1 MMKNS
6 SGKMKDDQAKYGVFS
21 FLVMPF
27 QPTASTDTYLY
38 STYTDLYILY
48 IFFRYYPISF
58 CDCAASSLPLSF
70 VYLVFA
76 RFFLPQLLNASKK
89 VSFVRM
95 SVAMKNHPL
104 SLQGVLCLCC
114 VCVRVWDRMR
124 MPVCM
129 WFGCFLNGIMRNEYE
144 IVLLYRK
151 PILPRLVFQSPFLL
165 PCLFLHFSRL
175 FSRKS
180 HINSKHASHIQMK

>member
-1 MMKNS
+1 ME
-6 SGKMKDDQAKYGVFS
+6 YFLFS
-21 FLVMPF
+21 LCHFNQPLPQIHIFTALTQIYTFYTYFSAIIRYPF
-27 QPTASTDTYLY
+27 VTVL
-38 STYTDLYILY
+38 LLLCHCRLFILCC
-48 IFFRYYPISF
+48 S
-58 CDCAASSLPLSF
+58 
-70 VYLVFA
+70 FA

-165 PCLFLHFSRL
+165 SCLFLHFSRL

>member
-6 SGKMKDDQAKYGVFS
+6 SGRMKDDQQKYGVFS

-70 VYLVFA
+70 VYLV
-76 RFFLPQLLNASKK
+76 L
-89 VSFVRM
+89 FVR
-95 SVAMKNHPL
+95 SFFSSSTFECFKK
-104 SLQGVLCLCC
+104 SLFCTNVCCYEKPSFEPTRRIVFVLCMCAR
-114 VCVRVWDRMR
+114 VR
-124 MPVCM
+124 
-129 WFGCFLNGIMRNEYE
+129 
-144 IVLLYRK
+144 
-151 PILPRLVFQSPFLL
+151 
-165 PCLFLHFSRL
+165 
-175 FSRKS
+175 
-180 HINSKHASHIQMK
+180 